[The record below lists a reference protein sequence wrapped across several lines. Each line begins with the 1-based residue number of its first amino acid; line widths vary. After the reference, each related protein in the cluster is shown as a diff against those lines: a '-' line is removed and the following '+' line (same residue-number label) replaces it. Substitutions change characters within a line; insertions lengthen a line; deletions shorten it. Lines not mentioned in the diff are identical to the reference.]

1 MTAAGCAFCK
11 SENHGTRSWD
21 SVTKLQILFQ
31 TAHILIRRKLEVI
44 KIRFY
49 LTLIIDRFEEKSTE
63 E

>member
-1 MTAAGCAFCK
+1 MTAEDCAFCK

-44 KIRFY
+44 KIRFF
-49 LTLIIDRFEEKSTE
+49 TLIIDRFEEKSTE